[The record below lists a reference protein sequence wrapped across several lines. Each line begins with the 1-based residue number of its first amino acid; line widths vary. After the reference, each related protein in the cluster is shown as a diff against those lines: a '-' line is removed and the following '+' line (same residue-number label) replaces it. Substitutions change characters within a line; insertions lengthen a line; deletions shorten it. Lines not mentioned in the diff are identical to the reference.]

1 MTAPLRLALAALVA
15 TLLAATTLRPLFADL
30 SWAAPVLVVV
40 LVCSLV
46 GVAVR
51 QLTPVWPLAALAQVG
66 ALVVTLTALF
76 ARRQALFGI
85 VPGPAALDRLRSL
98 LDEGSQV
105 IRNAGPP
112 VPVGAGIVLLA
123 TLGMALVAFAVD
135 LVAAS
140 LERPAAAGLP
150 LLAVY
155 SVPAAVLPQG
165 VPWIY
170 FVLAALG
177 YLMLVTVDWVDRVHA
192 WGRVLGHG
200 QQERRVT
207 LGGPLSGGRR
217 VAAISLAVAVLL
229 PMVTPGVDERML
241 GGGDGEGEGRGRGQI
256 SVVNPILTLKQNL
269 TSRSNAPVITYT
281 TTMDSPEPLRIA
293 TDDTFTSERWAP
305 STGPISRK
313 QKVQDGLPFPPGLS
327 KLVSY
332 REETTT
338 IAIGRLSE
346 TYLPLP
352 YPTTVVEIE
361 GRWLYEKASLNV
373 VGDGQRTEGV
383 SYTARHLS
391 IEPTPEQ
398 LTAAPA
404 PPQDLQRTFTALPNL
419 PALVRQTARTVAGT
433 GTHYEQALAIQ
444 DYLRSTGGFTYSE
457 TVSGV
462 EDGSGTD
469 AVSAFL
475 RGKKGYC
482 VQFASTMAVL
492 ARTLGIPS
500 RVAVGFLPGT
510 TKGDGRY
517 TISLQDAHAWPELY
531 FENAGWVRF
540 EPTPARRAPSLPGYA
555 QTDPVAPSAPEA
567 TPSASA
573 SVDSSAGAA
582 SRAARPAPER
592 PETPATA
599 PTTPWFDRIPW
610 RILAALAS
618 LGLLAAAPWLAAVV
632 IRRRRWSRARTA
644 SLRAEAAWDDLRDR
658 LSDLGVVWARSWTPR
673 ALLHRL
679 SRDHT
684 LAADA
689 QAALER
695 LVHDIETARYAPPE
709 ASSARTTAQVRADVD
724 RVVEAVGEVMGPQA
738 RRRARLFPASG
749 IAVFTGSRR
758 LLRQQPGGDQDA
770 GDQEGGLLRV
780 QPRRPR
786 DRGPR
791 ERAGSGNRH

>member
-30 SWAAPVLVVV
+30 SWTAPVLVVV

-51 QLTPVWPLAALAQVG
+51 QLTPIWPLAALAQAG
-66 ALVVTLTALF
+66 ALTVTLTALF
-76 ARRQALFGI
+76 ARRQAVFGI
-85 VPGPAALDRLRSL
+85 LPGPEALDRMGTL
-98 LDEGSQV
+98 LTEGSQV
-105 IRNAGPP
+105 IRTAGPP

-170 FVLAALG
+170 FLVAALG

-200 QQERRVT
+200 PHERRVN

-229 PMVTPGVDERML
+229 PMVTPGVDERL
-241 GGGDGEGEGRGRGQI
+241 LTGGDGDGEGRGRGQI
-256 SVVNPILTLKQNL
+256 SVVNPILTLHQNL
-269 TSRSNAPVITYT
+269 TSRSNDPVITYT
-281 TTMDSPEPLRIA
+281 TTMASPDPLRIA
-293 TDDTFTSERWAP
+293 TDDTFSGERWAP

-327 KLVSY
+327 SQVS
-332 REETTT
+332 RRDETTN
-338 IAIGRLSE
+338 IAIGKLSE

-373 VGDGQRTEGV
+373 VGDGQRTDGV

-391 IEPTPEQ
+391 IEPTAEQ
-398 LTAAPA
+398 LAAAPA
-404 PPQDLQRTFTALPNL
+404 PPQDLQRTFTALPSL

-433 GTHYEQALAIQ
+433 GSHYEQALAIQ
-444 DYLRSTGGFTYSE
+444 DYLRTSGGFTYSE
-457 TVSGV
+457 KISGP
-462 EDGSGTD
+462 EDGSGTE
-469 AVSAFL
+469 AVTAFL
-475 RGKKGYC
+475 TGKKGYC

-492 ARTLGIPS
+492 SRTLGIPA

-510 TKGDGRY
+510 AKGGGQY

-531 FENAGWVRF
+531 FENVGWVRF

-567 TPSASA
+567 TPSASVSA
-573 SVDSSAGAA
+573 SASAGPA

-592 PETPATA
+592 PETSTTATD
-599 PTTPWFDRIPW
+599 TSWFDRIPW

-618 LGLLAAAPWLAAVV
+618 LGLLAAAPWLAGQV
-632 IRRRRWSRARTA
+632 IRRRRWSRARTPQ
-644 SLRAEAAWDDLRDR
+644 LRAEAAWDDLRDR

-673 ALLHRL
+673 ALMHRL
-679 SRDHT
+679 SHDHT
-684 LAADA
+684 LPAEAL
-689 QAALER
+689 AALER
-695 LVHDIETARYAPPE
+695 LVHDIETARYAPPD
-709 ASSARTTAQVRADVD
+709 AASARTTDQVRADTD
-724 RVVEAVGEVMGPQA
+724 RVVEAVGELVGPQA
-738 RRRARLFPASG
+738 RRRARLVPASG

-758 LLRQQPGGDQDA
+758 ALRQQSTGE
-770 GDQEGGLLRV
+770 QEGGLLRV

-786 DRGPR
+786 DRRPR
-791 ERAGSGNRH
+791 ERAGSGDRR